1 MNLLKTSTILL
12 FAMVWGTAYPQT
24 VFDPGDIMVLAVNAN
39 DGSCS
44 GGKDIVSFV
53 CFKDLENG
61 TTIDFTD
68 NGWERLHLGYWG
80 TTEGVLRLT
89 RTGGTIAA
97 GTVITVEFNNTNII
111 GISPDN
117 NWSNISLNGGF
128 NNLDLNNSGDQ
139 LFVMQGGS
147 WSTSGTHWG
156 TYTGTVLFGFST
168 SGSWATY
175 TGLNLGTEQSV
186 VYPNM
191 FCLSMAPTSTSDW
204 SKYTGPFTPATQR
217 VWIDRVNNMANWT
230 AYGNC
235 AAYNAATPN
244 YQSGY
249 TINIIF
255 AGFREGY
262 WQGSVDND
270 WFDCNNWENMMLP
283 TADTDVLLRP
293 LNGSTGPFNHA
304 SINASMAYAKS
315 ISIEPGAQLNI
326 IASGE
331 LTVYEDFK
339 NNGAFN
345 SAGHLQFQGN
355 VNSVLYGDQEIENY
369 ILTIDKSGG
378 AVVQTD
384 TLITILDNGTM
395 HFFSGVV
402 YPLSGD
408 LITFKNNA
416 AAMGPHAG
424 SYVEGLVRKEGNQD
438 FVFPVGDGFFQPIGI
453 EDIAAPNSIFEAE
466 FIDANGPGAYNYFW
480 VPTIDH
486 VATCSYWMLDRIQG
500 GVARVMLSWDNDPDC
515 GVTDPANLVVSR
527 FDGTLWQNHGQLS
540 YVGNTSW
547 GYLLSADLIN
557 NFSPFALAS
566 IGPGN
571 PLPVEW
577 LSFEA
582 EADESG
588 NVVLKWTTAS
598 ETNNDYFS
606 VEHSPDGAEFS
617 QIATL
622 PGAGS
627 SSALNTYE
635 WIHKTPSLGNNYYRI
650 RQIDFDGGD
659 DYSKIRFVSLSNNRE
674 VLFER
679 YGNSLNVINPG
690 FEGVFNF
697 TLTDVFGRVVEHRI
711 LQSNDDLTIDL
722 TPYASGIYIVNLTSS
737 TSSLSTRIFR

>member
-1 MNLLKTSTILL
+1 MNRLKTSILL
-12 FAMVWGTAYPQT
+12 LLVVVWGSSYSQT

-128 NNLDLNNSGDQ
+128 NNLDLRDDGDQ

-147 WSTSGTHWG
+147 WSTSGTHRG

-175 TGLNLGTEQSV
+175 TGLNLGTGQSV

-191 FCLSMAPTSTSDW
+191 FCLSMAPTADSDW
-204 SKYTGPFTPATQR
+204 SKYIGPFTPATQR
-217 VWIDRVNNMANWT
+217 VWIDRVNNTANWT
-230 AYGNC
+230 AYPNC

-255 AGFREGY
+255 TGFREGY
-262 WQGSVDND
+262 WQGSVDSD

-293 LNGSTGPFNHA
+293 LNGSTGPFNHT
-304 SINASMAYAKS
+304 SINSSMAYAKS

-326 IASGE
+326 NAAGE

-339 NNGAFN
+339 NNGTFN

-384 TLITILDNGTM
+384 TLITIKDNGTM
-395 HFFSGVV
+395 HFFNGVV

-416 AAMGPHAG
+416 SAMGPHAG

-466 FIDANGPGAYNYFW
+466 FIDANGPGAYNYNW
-480 VPTIDH
+480 VPSIDH
-486 VATCSYWMLDRIQG
+486 VATCSYWQLDRMQG
-500 GVARVMLSWDNDPDC
+500 GVARVMLGWENDPDC
-515 GVTDPANLVVSR
+515 GVTNPSNLVVSR
-527 FDGTLWQNHGQLS
+527 FDGSLWQNHGQLS

-566 IGPGN
+566 LGPGN

-582 EADESG
+582 KAVAGGE
-588 NVVLKWTTAS
+588 VLLQWTTAS
-598 ETNNDYFS
+598 ETNNDFFT
-606 VEHSPDGAEFS
+606 VEHSTDGQSYKAL
-617 QIATL
+617 ATI
-622 PGAGS
+622 PGAGFS
-627 SSALNTYE
+627 SSLRQYSWA
-635 WIHKTPSLGNNYYRI
+635 HRTPLPSGNYYRI
-650 RQIDFDGGD
+650 LQTDFDGNK
-659 DYSKIRFVSLSNNRE
+659 DYSDIRYVAQTTASPIYFQQSGKRLT
-674 VLFER
+674 
-679 YGNSLNVINPG
+679 
-690 FEGVFNF
+690 VFNAVHNKPLSF
-697 TLTDVFGRVVEHRI
+697 TLIDAFGRTVAEHNFSAD
-711 LQSNDDLTIDL
+711 SNPSIDL
-722 TPYASGIYIVNLTSS
+722 SAYAQGIYIIRITSGS
-737 TSSLSTRIFR
+737 AVLSTKIQL